1 MKQTL
6 EWVQNKGAEYADF
19 RIIYKQSETLLVKN
33 QKIERHIENSDQGFG
48 IRVLFSGHWG
58 FACSFKISPEEFLTT
73 AEKALKIAKSAAAAG
88 GEKVVLAPQK
98 PVRGSWKTV
107 YKKDPFAVSKE
118 EKIELLIQACR
129 EMQLPEIRATKACMD
144 FTKEKKIFANTE
156 GSYTEQEFIICGAG
170 IEATAVL
177 GEEHQVRSYPNSF
190 GGNFFQGG
198 YEFIEALRLS
208 ENAKKTAEEAVALLH
223 AEQCPEG
230 KKTIVLDSSQTAL
243 QIHESCGHPTE
254 LDRVLGMEL
263 GFAGGSFL
271 TPDKL
276 GKFQY
281 GSKNVTIMAD
291 ATAPTGI
298 GTFGFDDE
306 GVPAKKTPLIDKGRF
321 SGYLSSRETVT
332 RLGELLKTSR
342 DGENF
347 EEKSNGTVRAE
358 GWNNLPL
365 IRMTNINLEPGDWS
379 LEEMIKETKEG
390 LLLTTNRSWSI
401 DDKRYNFQFGTEMAY
416 EIKDGSLGKLYKNAI
431 YTGMTPEFWN
441 SCDAVASREFW
452 QLWGLPNCGK
462 GEPVQTMFVG
472 HGASPARFQNV
483 QIGVGKW

>member
-1 MKQTL
+1 MRQTL
-6 EWVQNKGAEYADF
+6 EWLQNKGAEYADF
-19 RIIYKQSETLLVKN
+19 RIISRQSETLLVKN

-48 IRVLFSGHWG
+48 IRVLYSGHWG
-58 FACSFKISPEEFLTT
+58 FACSYKVSPDEFLKIS
-73 AEKALKIAKSAAAAG
+73 EKALKIAESAAEAG
-88 GEKVVLAPQK
+88 GEKVILAPQK
-98 PVRGSWKTV
+98 PVRGTWKTS
-107 YKKDPFAVSKE
+107 YKKDPFQVSKE
-118 EKIELLIQACR
+118 EKIELLIQASR
-129 EMQLPEIRATKACMD
+129 EMELPEIRATKASMD

-156 GSYTEQEFIICGAG
+156 GSYTEQEFIISGAG
-170 IEATAVL
+170 IEAIAVS

-198 YEFIEALRLS
+198 YEFIEALDLIKNS
-208 ENAKKTAEEAVALLH
+208 KKTAEEAVSLLH

-230 KKTIVLDSSQTAL
+230 KKTVILDSSKTAL

-276 GKFQY
+276 GKFNY
-281 GSKNVTIMAD
+281 GSKMVTIVAD

-306 GVPAKKTPLIDKGRF
+306 GVPAQKTALINEGEF
-321 SGYLSSRETVT
+321 SNYLSSRETAPRLRKLLKDT
-332 RLGELLKTSR
+332 LGE
-342 DGENF
+342 ENTF
-347 EEKSNGTVRAE
+347 GKSNGTVRAE
-358 GWNNLPL
+358 SWNNLPL

-379 LEEMIKETKEG
+379 LDEMIKETKDG

-401 DDKRYNFQFGTEMAY
+401 DDKRYNFQFGTEIAH

-452 QLWGLPNCGK
+452 RLWGLPNCGK

-472 HGASPARFQNV
+472 HAASPSRFQNV
-483 QIGVGKW
+483 QIGIGKW